1 MLNKNEFIRDVSKIA
16 LKKQIEGGNLSD
28 FDRLESLLV
37 SPVLL
42 PIAVMLEGVTGLDFS
57 DPNDVIAYLEK
68 HLDDKDQRLNLTH
81 EYTYDLIES
90 VKLVETG
97 LFK

>member
-68 HLDDKDQRLNLTH
+68 HLDLT
-81 EYTYDLIES
+81 L
-90 VKLVETG
+90 
-97 LFK
+97 